1 MELEEMEIE
10 EMEID
15 EPAIGLDLGLSWIF
29 PENFMQSIE
38 KSKNYINQLD
48 PKKLHLLVQNIL
60 SDIFL
65 ENKISITSFKASNNI
80 FKDNI
85 KENMKIN
92 NNKMRLFSCINDDD
106 INNIVS
112 NEFIESFMNSLIKTI
127 NFEEDNKKLE
137 IVENVFRKYLSSDT
151 FENNKLL
158 YLNVQCTDNQCDC
171 KEQLELCRIENP
183 LYRLYYLCKFE
194 NHILTPNIIKK

>member
-48 PKKLHLLVQNIL
+48 PNKLHLLVQNIL

-80 FKDNI
+80 YKDNI

-137 IVENVFRKYLSSDT
+137 IVENVFRKYLPSDT
-151 FENNKLL
+151 FENNKL
-158 YLNVQCTDNQCDC
+158 
-171 KEQLELCRIENP
+171 
-183 LYRLYYLCKFE
+183 
-194 NHILTPNIIKK
+194 